1 MLKRASAILLIIVAN
16 ILLLGHTIVP
26 HHHHG
31 EHICICNY
39 SEHSHDN
46 ITPGNNALTD
56 LSSFNYDTGNRLSGN
71 QSPEFDNN
79 HTGCSHGDDI
89 SGHNSAEDCNGDAQN
104 SCNSCPQSGHSG
116 EGKCNLFDLLVL
128 IPGNETK
135 TERSSISGSPET
147 YGDSGSDFSIGSLPD
162 FFIAYISNQL
172 YPVIPESTLLISGHN
187 DKSPLLCGFNYSKG
201 LRAPP
206 TV

>member
-1 MLKRASAILLIIVAN
+1 MLKKVSAILLIVVAN

-39 SEHSHDN
+39 SEHSHN
-46 ITPGNNALTD
+46 KNSQD
-56 LSSFNYDTGNRLSGN
+56 LNSNTYKVSGG
-71 QSPEFDNN
+71 QFAESGLDHAGCN
-79 HTGCSHGDDI
+79 HAGDIASQNSLDECSGD
-89 SGHNSAEDCNGDAQN
+89 SQN
-104 SCNSCPQSGHSG
+104 SCNSCPVSGHSG

-135 TERSSISGSPET
+135 TERSSISGS
-147 YGDSGSDFSIGSLPD
+147 YGSDGDSVTNFNIGSLPD

-172 YPVIPESTLLISGHN
+172 YQDIPLSTLLLSEHN
-187 DKSPLLCGFNYSKG
+187 DKTPLLCGIYFTKG

-206 TV
+206 AV

>member
-46 ITPGNNALTD
+46 ITPGKNTLTD

-71 QSPEFDNN
+71 QSPEFVHNHPGCYHENDTQENCDEGCNN
-79 HTGCSHGDDI
+79 
-89 SGHNSAEDCNGDAQN
+89 EAQN

-172 YPVIPESTLLISGHN
+172 YQDIPVSTLLLSEHN
-187 DKSPLLCGFNYSKG
+187 DKTPLLCGIYFTKG

-206 TV
+206 AV